1 MDLIATL
8 ILNQAEAIE
17 LSLIESSEFQFVVD
31 GAELVCNGCPGK
43 KTVLQVTS
51 QNKFYMKNKLVAT
64 KKDKEPI
71 RNIVPFPSCTF
82 IGECELMIEGD
93 WENYSTNTFSGKK
106 ECLTTDSFARC
117 KNGGII
123 RIEHS
128 GQYLSSEQIAKDSEE
143 LFKIAG
149 KTGTSEIKKKEMG
162 EYLSKKYGEKIVVED
177 FNFKRG
183 NQVPRLVIVIRVQAK
198 NNIFMSEQNKN
209 ILHDIENYNKNGVF
223 FHERNKVYEY
233 EQIQSNSVYRGVRDI
248 DFPIKGNVYENS
260 EDYYKKRNISQSE
273 LNKTKENWNNKRIK
287 KEEREHKVLNDIKR
301 VKNITVF
308 NKKFDSFWLNEL
320 DVELVGS
327 KKDKNGNTILIVNDY
342 GNNLNKIKNQNL
354 IKRYGKNGI
363 KFEKSFVGRQ
373 ASTLTSLYEYE
384 RLKYNYPNEYT
395 DFFTTAPFYYTLKKA
410 QEAIIASAP
419 TEGKNLSGSKEGYVS
434 NDKKSSGSK
443 MNNKEFEKINKEVL
457 ETVETNKKRNINV
470 ELHKKINERQEGHYH
485 RLQQEKIDKSIK
497 QGEIYRG
504 GNVKIIEDGKLSTG
518 KEYVFLKQGEG
529 KIKNSKELLTL
540 KGQSKFYNMEIDDYL
555 NLLRNEGAKI
565 QGPFKSGKT
574 GIGKKYIIEGH
585 KYINSIRTNQNGSH
599 NAKYTVIGTTKPIG
613 SIKIIDGNPVNYNP
627 RGNIIEK
634 GNLIF
639 IEGVK

>member
-1 MDLIATL
+1 MDSIATL
-8 ILNQAEAIE
+8 ILKQSEAIG

-31 GAELVCNGCPGK
+31 GAELVCNGCPGQ

-93 WENYSTNTFSGKK
+93 WENYSTNTLSDEN

-149 KTGTSEIKKKEMG
+149 KTGTSETKKKEMG
-162 EYLSKKYGEKIVVED
+162 EYLSKKYGEKIVVEG

-183 NQVPRLVIVIRVQAK
+183 NQVPTLDIVIRGQAK
-198 NNIFMSEQNKN
+198 NNIYMSEQNKN

-260 EDYYKKRNISQSE
+260 ADYYRKRNISQSE
-273 LNKTKENWNNKRIK
+273 LNKTKENWNNKRIER
-287 KEEREHKVLNDIKR
+287 EEREHKVLNDIKR

-308 NKKFDSFWLNEL
+308 DKKFDSFWLNEL
-320 DVELVGS
+320 DIELVGS

-363 KFEKSFVGRQ
+363 KFEKS
-373 ASTLTSLYEYE
+373 
-384 RLKYNYPNEYT
+384 
-395 DFFTTAPFYYTLKKA
+395 
-410 QEAIIASAP
+410 
-419 TEGKNLSGSKEGYVS
+419 
-434 NDKKSSGSK
+434 
-443 MNNKEFEKINKEVL
+443 
-457 ETVETNKKRNINV
+457 
-470 ELHKKINERQEGHYH
+470 
-485 RLQQEKIDKSIK
+485 
-497 QGEIYRG
+497 
-504 GNVKIIEDGKLSTG
+504 GKLC
-518 KEYVFLKQGEG
+518 
-529 KIKNSKELLTL
+529 
-540 KGQSKFYNMEIDDYL
+540 
-555 NLLRNEGAKI
+555 
-565 QGPFKSGKT
+565 
-574 GIGKKYIIEGH
+574 KKWRIY
-585 KYINSIRTNQNGSH
+585 
-599 NAKYTVIGTTKPIG
+599 
-613 SIKIIDGNPVNYNP
+613 
-627 RGNIIEK
+627 
-634 GNLIF
+634 
-639 IEGVK
+639 

>member
-1 MDLIATL
+1 MDSIATL
-8 ILNQAEAIE
+8 ILRQFEAIE

-31 GAELVCNGCPGK
+31 GAELVCNGCPGQ
-43 KTVLQVTS
+43 KTFLQVTS

-82 IGECELMIEGD
+82 IGECELMIEGE

-106 ECLTTDSFARC
+106 ECLTTDSFAIC

-149 KTGTSEIKKKEMG
+149 ETGTSETKKKEMG

-183 NQVPRLVIVIRVQAK
+183 NQVPTLDIVIRGQAK
-198 NNIFMSEQNKN
+198 NNIYMSEQNKN

-260 EDYYKKRNISQSE
+260 ADYYRKRNISQSE
-273 LNKTKENWNNKRIK
+273 LNKTKENWNNKRIER
-287 KEEREHKVLNDIKR
+287 EEREHKVLNDIKR

-308 NKKFDSFWLNEL
+308 DKKFDSFWLNEL

-395 DFFTTAPFYYTLKKA
+395 DFFTTATFHYTLEKA
-410 QEAIIASAP
+410 KEAIIASAYINNFP
-419 TEGKNLSGSKEGYVS
+419 TEGKNLSNSKEGYVS
-434 NDKKSSGSK
+434 NDKKSSESK

-457 ETVETNKKRNINV
+457 ETVETNKKI
-470 ELHKKINERQEGHYH
+470 
-485 RLQQEKIDKSIK
+485 
-497 QGEIYRG
+497 
-504 GNVKIIEDGKLSTG
+504 
-518 KEYVFLKQGEG
+518 
-529 KIKNSKELLTL
+529 
-540 KGQSKFYNMEIDDYL
+540 
-555 NLLRNEGAKI
+555 
-565 QGPFKSGKT
+565 
-574 GIGKKYIIEGH
+574 
-585 KYINSIRTNQNGSH
+585 
-599 NAKYTVIGTTKPIG
+599 
-613 SIKIIDGNPVNYNP
+613 
-627 RGNIIEK
+627 
-634 GNLIF
+634 
-639 IEGVK
+639 

>member
-1 MDLIATL
+1 MDSIATL
-8 ILNQAEAIE
+8 ILKQSEAIG

-31 GAELVCNGCPGK
+31 GAELVCNGCPGQ

-93 WENYSTNTFSGKK
+93 WENYSTNTLSDEN

-149 KTGTSEIKKKEMG
+149 KTGTSETKKKEMG
-162 EYLSKKYGEKIVVED
+162 EYLSKKYGEKIVVEG

-183 NQVPRLVIVIRVQAK
+183 NQVPTLDIVIRGQAK
-198 NNIFMSEQNKN
+198 NNIYMSEQNKN

-260 EDYYKKRNISQSE
+260 ADYYRKRNISQSE
-273 LNKTKENWNNKRIK
+273 LNKTKENWNNKRIER
-287 KEEREHKVLNDIKR
+287 EEREHKVLNDIKR

-308 NKKFDSFWLNEL
+308 DKKFDSFWLNEL
-320 DVELVGS
+320 DIELVGS

-363 KFEKSFVGRQ
+363 KFEKSFVGKQ

-384 RLKYNYPNEYT
+384 RLKHNYPNEYT
-395 DFFTTAPFYYTLKKA
+395 DFFTTAPFHYTLKKA
-410 QEAIIASAP
+410 QEGIVASAYINNFP
-419 TEGKNLSGSKEGYVS
+419 TKEGYVS

-470 ELHKKINERQEGHYH
+470 ELHKKINEREEGYYFKK
-485 RLQQEKIDKSIK
+485 QFEKIELDIETKYKNIRAVNEINRGNLPENPVTEISRSINSRNAAK
-497 QGEIYRG
+497 DFAIRLLGRKPTMEEWMRG
-504 GNVKIIEDGKLSTG
+504 NKIKIN
-518 KEYVFLKQGEG
+518 G
-529 KIKNSKELLTL
+529 KIC
-540 KGQSKFYNMEIDDYL
+540 YNCWI
-555 NLLRNEGAKI
+555 A
-565 QGPFKSGKT
+565 S
-574 GIGKKYIIEGH
+574 
-585 KYINSIRTNQNGSH
+585 
-599 NAKYTVIGTTKPIG
+599 
-613 SIKIIDGNPVNYNP
+613 
-627 RGNIIEK
+627 EK
-634 GNLIF
+634 GRTVTYRPSGWASGRTSDNASSVDLNDN
-639 IEGVK
+639 GVFKKFKFEQK

>member
-1 MDLIATL
+1 MDSIATL
-8 ILNQAEAIE
+8 ILKQSEAIG

-31 GAELVCNGCPGK
+31 GAELVCNGCPGQ

-93 WENYSTNTFSGKK
+93 WENYSTNTFSGEN

-117 KNGGII
+117 RNGGII

-149 KTGTSEIKKKEMG
+149 KTGTSETKKKEMG

-183 NQVPRLVIVIRVQAK
+183 NQVPTLDIVIRGQAK
-198 NNIFMSEQNKN
+198 NNIYMSEQNKN
-209 ILHDIENYNKNGVF
+209 ILHDIENYNKNGF

-260 EDYYKKRNISQSE
+260 ADYYRKRNISQSE
-273 LNKTKENWNNKRIK
+273 LNKTKENWNNKRIER
-287 KEEREHKVLNDIKR
+287 EEREHKVLNDIKR

-308 NKKFDSFWLNEL
+308 DKKFDSFWLNEL

-354 IKRYGKNGI
+354 IKKYNKNGI

-410 QEAIIASAP
+410 QEGIVASAYINNFP
-419 TEGKNLSGSKEGYVS
+419 TEGKNLSNSKEGYVS

-443 MNNKEFEKINKEVL
+443 MNNKEFEEINEEVL
-457 ETVETNKKRNINV
+457 ETVETNKKRNINEREEGDYTGTV
-470 ELHKKINERQEGHYH
+470 WDKIKATTENKVNHTIEIPATFELEVNSGKIWVNANASEHLGEKVKNYIKRNPMASP
-485 RLQQEKIDKSIK
+485 EKIRLVEQIHLES
-497 QGEIYRG
+497 
-504 GNVKIIEDGKLSTG
+504 
-518 KEYVFLKQGEG
+518 YVG
-529 KIKNSKELLTL
+529 KIEEVTKNGIPLNELKTVEGWGFEFSK
-540 KGQSKFYNMEIDDYL
+540 SKKD
-555 NLLRNEGAKI
+555 
-565 QGPFKSGKT
+565 
-574 GIGKKYIIEGH
+574 KYPVLIH
-585 KYINSIRTNQNGSH
+585 SQPNQ
-599 NAKYTVIGTTKPIG
+599 K
-613 SIKIIDGNPVNYNP
+613 
-627 RGNIIEK
+627 
-634 GNLIF
+634 
-639 IEGVK
+639 